1 MYVTIDRFEGDYAIL
16 ELENRDLF
24 QVLRSEVE
32 PAVEG
37 DILLME
43 QTKDGIKFI
52 LDTSET
58 TKRRKKI
65 DSLMDKLFHD

>member
-1 MYVTIDRFEGDYAIL
+1 MYVTIDRFEGDYAVL

-37 DILLME
+37 DVLLME

>member
-37 DILLME
+37 DVLLME